1 MEKITK
7 LIGVSVA
14 TLQGNLKDF
23 SYVAAAY
30 KEIDDAQRYGIIQKK
45 LRASSHS
52 SQRMVTVALLSRGY
66 KVEIRD
72 IK

>member
-1 MEKITK
+1 MEKVTK

-30 KEIDDAQRYGIIQKK
+30 KEIDDAQLYGIIQKN
-45 LRASSHS
+45 
-52 SQRMVTVALLSRGY
+52 
-66 KVEIRD
+66 
-72 IK
+72 